1 MVMNRT
7 IRTLEDAIINM
18 LNVTDLPIEVKR
30 LVIADIYHTV
40 LKEADTNFI
49 NEIASEETENAESS

>member
-1 MVMNRT
+1 MNRT
-7 IRTLEDAIINM
+7 IRALEDAIINM

-30 LVIADIYHTV
+30 LVIADVYHTV

>member
-1 MVMNRT
+1 MNRT
-7 IRTLEDAIINM
+7 IRALEDAIINM

-30 LVIADIYHTV
+30 LVIADVYHTV
-40 LKEADTNFI
+40 LKEADTNYI

>member
-1 MVMNRT
+1 MNRT
-7 IRTLEDAIINM
+7 IRALEDAIINM

-30 LVIADIYHTV
+30 LVIADVYHTV

-49 NEIASEETENAESS
+49 NEIAASEETENAESS

>member
-1 MVMNRT
+1 MDRT
-7 IRTLEDAIINM
+7 IRVLEDTIMNL

-40 LKEADTNFI
+40 VKEADSQFI
-49 NEIASEETENAESS
+49 NMIEEENNNAEST

>member
-1 MVMNRT
+1 MNRT
-7 IRTLEDAIINM
+7 IRALEDAIINM

-49 NEIASEETENAESS
+49 NEIAASEETENAESS

>member
-1 MVMNRT
+1 MDRT
-7 IRTLEDAIINM
+7 IRVLEDTIMNL

-40 LKEADTNFI
+40 VKEADSQFI
-49 NEIASEETENAESS
+49 NMIEEEQNNAEST